1 MTLPAV
7 DTGIIVAALEWLFVG
22 YFLVLHGSHTFL
34 AAVSVNSLRLRMES
48 VAVKMLPRLSAGYEI
63 PVSIIV
69 PVSEPVQDLAPFVQT
84 LFGLDYPE
92 IEVIV
97 VIDTE
102 DRETL
107 AQLQAA
113 FELVMFPEAYWRQVR
128 ARTVHSVYRS
138 PRLPALRVLD
148 KKSGG
153 PGDAIN
159 AGINAARYPI
169 VCIAHAD
176 SVLKRDSLRRLV
188 PDFLEDASTIGA
200 GTAEHI
206 ANGSFIVNGFLER
219 CRLSGNP
226 LVWMQASAGLRRDLC
241 NRYGWAVPNAMLTF
255 SDHFCAFR
263 KEAVVQVGGCLR
275 SAVNPVLELV
285 ARLHRSNTATDRRY
299 RIAFMPAPV
308 LWRQAPFRPG
318 AVCRTVAREH
328 SGLSDAL
335 KANGKLFWGKNSGL
349 VGKLAFPFAQLTEV
363 AGPSIELLAWAF
375 FVAGFALDL
384 ISAHH
389 FIAFAVCAAGLGV
402 LVSWL
407 AILIDALVFRTY
419 QSVASYVWLMISA
432 IFENFGYRQMI
443 ALCALPGLRPRSV
456 VHAGIRKQ
464 TQGPSEPSSD

>member
-1 MTLPAV
+1 MTLSAI
-7 DTGIIVAALEWLFVG
+7 DTGIIIASLEWLFVG
-22 YFLVLHGSHTFL
+22 YFLFLHGSHTFL

-69 PVSEPVQDLAPFVQT
+69 PVSEPTQELAPFVQS

-92 IEVIV
+92 FEVIV

-102 DRETL
+102 DSENL
-107 AQLQAA
+107 SQLQTA

-148 KKSGG
+148 KKPGG

-188 PDFLEDASTIGA
+188 PYFLEDASTIGA
-200 GTAEHI
+200 GTAEHV

-226 LVWMQASAGLRRDLC
+226 LVWMQATASLRRDLC
-241 NRYGWAVPNAMLTF
+241 SRYGWAVPNAMLTI
-255 SDHFCAFR
+255 SDRFCAFR

-275 SAVNPVLELV
+275 SAVNPILELV
-285 ARLHRSNTATDRRY
+285 ARLHRANTVIDRRY
-299 RIAFMPAPV
+299 RIAFLPAPV
-308 LWRQAPFRPG
+308 LWRHMPSTPA
-318 AVCRTVAREH
+318 AVCRGMASEH

-335 KANGKLFWGKNSGL
+335 KVNRDLFWGRNSGL
-349 VGKLAFPFAQLTEV
+349 VGRLAFPFTKLTEV
-363 AGPSIELLAWAF
+363 AGPLIELLAWTF

-384 ISAHH
+384 VSGQHLVV
-389 FIAFAVCAAGLGV
+389 FAVCAAGLGV

-407 AILIDALVFRTY
+407 AILIDAFVFRTY
-419 QSVASYVWLMISA
+419 QSAGSYALLLISA
-432 IFENFGYRQMI
+432 IFENAGFRQLI
-443 ALCALPGLRPRSV
+443 TFCALPGLRPRAAD
-456 VHAGIRKQ
+456 HAGMRKQ
-464 TQGPSEPSSD
+464 RPVERRPTD